1 MLKTTPAPARLEQ
14 LPPAF
19 IDAVKASADIEQVV
33 GRVVELKRSGNNL
46 FGRCP
51 FHSEKSPSFSVSPS
65 KQMYHCFGCG
75 ANGDA
80 IGFLMDHGAL
90 SFREAV
96 TELAEEARIPMP
108 VSDGSRPAPPDLSS
122 MVKANELA
130 GAFFRHCLR
139 HEETAKEYVRARKIT
154 PEAAKR
160 FLIGFAPDGWQSLE
174 EAFKDYK
181 TSSVLVDLGLVIAKE
196 GEGQTQRR
204 YDRFRNRLMFGI
216 RDARGRIMGWGGRSI
231 DGSEPKYL
239 NSPQSALFDKSSQ
252 LFGVYE
258 AREAIRQ
265 TKQVVVTEGYIDTV
279 ANSMA
284 GIAQTVATMGTACT
298 EAHLERLVAL
308 APEVVFSFDGDKA
321 GLAAAWKSLNTCLPY
336 ATDERSFKFLILP
349 PGMDPDEVI
358 QQKGVD
364 AYRSMLQDAK
374 SLSGF
379 MLSHLAEV
387 NDGLQ
392 TAENRARFLA
402 EGNELIQRLP
412 PGNLKR
418 IIKEALVKSSA
429 LSASEI
435 RLMAEAAPRAQPARD
450 ISGTWRTLAQA
461 VATQRKTAAA
471 HADAMIEQLDQ
482 PLQDAFFASQFEAF
496 PPHQQAFWRA
506 LDGCILEDD
515 PQDKETDISMAQ
527 RDLLA
532 GAATAIGKQLKKE
545 AMQASRA
552 DFRSGKT
559 SEEDFLAGLQD
570 GQSRKSAE
578 RSQQPG

>member
-1 MLKTTPAPARLEQ
+1 MLKTTPAATRLEQ

-19 IDAVKASADIEQVV
+19 IDSVKASADIEQVV

-90 SFREAV
+90 SFREAI

-108 VSDGSRPAPPDLSS
+108 ASDGSRPAPPDLSG
-122 MVKANELA
+122 MIKANELA

-139 HEETAKEYVRARKIT
+139 HEETAKEYVRSRKIT
-154 PEAAKR
+154 QEAAKR

-181 TSSVLVDLGLVIAKE
+181 TSPTLIDLGLVIAKK
-196 GEGQTQRR
+196 GDGQSQRR

-216 RDARGRIMGWGGRSI
+216 RDARGRIVGWGGRSI
-231 DGSEPKYL
+231 DASEPKYL
-239 NSPQSALFDKSSQ
+239 NSPQSTLFDKSSQ

-258 AREAIRQ
+258 AREAIRR

-284 GIAQTVATMGTACT
+284 GIEQTVATMGTACT
-298 EAHLERLVAL
+298 DSHLERLVAL

-336 ATDERSFKFLILP
+336 ATDERTFKFLILP

-364 AYRSMLQDAK
+364 AYRSMLQGAK

-392 TAENRARFLA
+392 TAENRAKFLS
-402 EGNELIQRLP
+402 EGTELIQRLP
-412 PGNLKR
+412 VGNLRR
-418 IIKEALVKSSA
+418 IIKDALLKASA
-429 LSASEI
+429 LTSGEIQRLAAASASGEMKAG
-435 RLMAEAAPRAQPARD
+435 RST
-450 ISGTWRTLAQA
+450 SGAWQALTQA
-461 VATQRKTAAA
+461 VVDQKRTAAQYA
-471 HADAMIEQLDQ
+471 EAMIEVLAPDM
-482 PLQDAFFASQFEAF
+482 QDAFFNSEFHRL
-496 PPHQQAFWRA
+496 PSRQQPFWKA
-506 LDGCILEDD
+506 LDECILLENPGDR
-515 PQDKETDISMAQ
+515 QTDIGLAQ

-532 GAATAIGKQLKKE
+532 GAVSVISRQLRKE
-545 AMQASRA
+545 ELDRSRA
-552 DFRSGKT
+552 AFRSGKT
-559 SEEDFLAGLQD
+559 SEDEFLTGFQTSHA
-570 GQSRKSAE
+570 SP
-578 RSQQPG
+578 RSSE